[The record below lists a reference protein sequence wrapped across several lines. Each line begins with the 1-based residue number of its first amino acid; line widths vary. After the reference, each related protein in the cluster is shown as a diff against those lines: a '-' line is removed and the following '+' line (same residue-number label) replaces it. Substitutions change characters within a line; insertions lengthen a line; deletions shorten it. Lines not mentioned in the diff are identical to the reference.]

1 MDFIEKND
9 KMLQKKQQ
17 PNTPP
22 LKKEETNKKKH
33 GSFERK
39 AIKANLNHTVISEQP
54 DLTCVTVTT
63 NRHSK
68 LVTVEFGSIV
78 W

>member
-22 LKKEETNKKKH
+22 LKKEETNKKNMEVLK
-33 GSFERK
+33 EK
-39 AIKANLNHTVISEQP
+39 QLKQI
-54 DLTCVTVTT
+54 
-63 NRHSK
+63 
-68 LVTVEFGSIV
+68 
-78 W
+78 